1 MSASPK
7 QTIRTRIAPSPTG
20 LFHIGTARTAL
31 FNYLFAKHHKGT
43 FIVRIEDTDKERS
56 KKEFEIDILGGL
68 KQLGIEWDEGPDS
81 SGAYGPYRQSERTEI
96 YKKYLDIL
104 LEKGSA
110 YMCFCSTEE
119 LEAIKA
125 DQATRGEIPKYPGTC
140 RTLSPEEAKKLQE
153 AKKNFIYRFKMPV
166 PAREVTFHDLI
177 RGDITVNTE
186 TIEDLV
192 IAKMTGEPLYN
203 FAVVVDDYEMKIT
216 HVIRGEDH
224 IPNTPKQLMIIEAL
238 GAPKPLYAH
247 LPLILGLDRSKLSK
261 RHGAVSVID
270 YLNDGFL
277 PEAIVNFIALLGFS
291 PKGDRELLSLDE
303 LVEEFSLE
311 RVQKAGA
318 IFNIQKLEWFNNH
331 YIREKDPDELTKL
344 AVPYFKKAGLI
355 EGRDTEFPKLKKI
368 IELEQERVKKLSE
381 LPSMASFFFKKP
393 EPYDPKLLVW
403 KTKTLEDTRKRLE
416 EIKKAVEG
424 LSSDSFTPDDVHDTL
439 DKLVKPEEGRGPVFL
454 PFRVALSGREHS
466 PPPSPTAAILG
477 KEETIKRISNAISL
491 LTTLRA

>member
-7 QTIRTRIAPSPTG
+7 QPVRTRIAPSPTG

-31 FNYLFAKHHKGT
+31 FSYLFTKHHGGT

-56 KKEFEIDILGGL
+56 KKEFEIDILSGL

-81 SGAYGPYRQSERTEI
+81 PGAYGPYRQSERTEI

-110 YMCFCSTEE
+110 YMCFCSAEE

-125 DQATRGEIPKYPGTC
+125 DQVTRGEIPKYPGTC
-140 RTLSPEEAKKLQE
+140 RNLSPEEVKKLRE
-153 AKKNFIYRFKMPV
+153 TKKNFVYRFKIPF

-186 TIEDLV
+186 TIEDLI

-203 FAVVVDDYEMKIT
+203 FAVVVDDYEMKMT

-261 RHGAVSVID
+261 RHGAVSVTD

-291 PKGDRELLSLDE
+291 PKGDREILTLPE
-303 LVEEFSLE
+303 LIKEFSLE

-318 IFNIQKLEWFNNH
+318 IFNITKLEWFNNH
-331 YIREKDPDELTKL
+331 YIREKDLDELTKL
-344 AVPYFKKAGLI
+344 AVPYFKKAGFI
-355 EGRDTEFPKLKKI
+355 EGRDVEFPKLKKI
-368 IELEQERVKKLSE
+368 INLERERVKKLSE
-381 LPSMASFFFKKP
+381 LPSMASFFFEL
-393 EPYDPKLLVW
+393 EPYEPKLLIW
-403 KTKTLEDTRKRLE
+403 KTGTAEGSKKLLEAL
-416 EIKKAVEG
+416 KKALGG
-424 LSSDSFTPDDVHDTL
+424 LFSDSFTRNTVQATL
-439 DKLVKPEEGRGPVFL
+439 ETLVGPEGRGPVYW

-466 PPPSPTAAILG
+466 PPPQDIAEILG
-477 KEETIKRISNAISL
+477 KEETLNRLDYAISL
-491 LTTLRA
+491 LTTPGA